1 MTGNTVSFDDLV
13 TAATVGV
20 ARKPLPLPG
29 DPAGALL
36 DAAARETAARR
47 AGYQP
52 LRGVAAPVAPAETA
66 TALSSRAARALREAC
81 DWKPD
86 RGFPADS
93 ALLPDLL
100 TAAAQAGYVAPALLL
115 PDLLDAAVRRGT
127 AHQGTGHR
135 GTLRPAVASVL
146 GARGQWLARQRPD
159 WAQLGEQPSA
169 AGAAGPET
177 WTTGRSAQRV
187 AYVREL
193 RETDAGAARDLLAEG
208 WSRESGAD
216 RAQLIAVLERGLSA
230 ADEEFLEAALDD
242 RASGVRVAARRL
254 LARLPG
260 SAFRRRAGERAEG
273 VLHLEQRVLV
283 ATLPGLPDA
292 AALRD
297 GINVSPPASSIGS
310 GAWRLTQVI
319 AAAPLGG
326 WTERF
331 GLRAREIVA
340 LPVHDGLA
348 ADVRAGWRLAAVR
361 EADAEWARALLATS
375 GGTGGPGPDD
385 DGRHRPLSAW
395 PPDQDLAA
403 VLPPEERAGRAADL
417 LTNLRLTTASP
428 PGWGEP
434 APPPLA
440 EIAGLPVPWPEIL
453 ADAVVDV
460 VDRAVTMAV
469 MPGVVRN
476 LLPAAA
482 RGLPATGP
490 RDYAAVLARF
500 ADAYPQTWP
509 ATLRATAYAIACRR
523 VFLQEIGRG

>member
-1 MTGNTVSFDDLV
+1 MTGNTASFDDLV

-36 DAAARETAARR
+36 DAAARETVARR

-52 LRGVAAPVAPAETA
+52 LRGAPAPEAPAETA
-66 TALSSRAARALREAC
+66 PALSSRAARALREAC
-81 DWKPD
+81 DWKPG

-115 PDLLDAAVRRGT
+115 PDLLDAAVRRG
-127 AHQGTGHR
+127 AGHQEV
-135 GTLRPAVASVL
+135 LRPAVASVL

-159 WAQLGEQPSA
+159 WAQLGEQRSA

-187 AYVREL
+187 AYVRAL
-193 RETDAGAARDLLAEG
+193 RDTDAGAARELLAAG
-208 WSRESGAD
+208 WSRESGVD

-242 RASGVRVAARRL
+242 RASGVRVVARRL
-254 LARLPG
+254 LGRLPG
-260 SAFRRRAGERAEG
+260 SAFRRRASERAEG
-273 VLHLEQRVLV
+273 VLRLEQRVLV
-283 ATLPGLPDA
+283 AARPGLPDA

-331 GLRAREIVA
+331 GLRAREIAA

-361 EADAEWARALLATS
+361 EADAEWARALLAPS
-375 GGTGGPGPDD
+375 GGAGGPGTDD
-385 DGRHRPLSAW
+385 DGRHRPPSAW
-395 PPDQDLAA
+395 PPDRDLAA
-403 VLPPEERAGRAADL
+403 VLPPGERAGRAADL
-417 LTNLRLTTASP
+417 LTNLRLTAASP

-434 APPPLA
+434 ASPPLA
-440 EIAGLPVPWPEIL
+440 EIAGLPVPWPEVL

-469 MPGVVRN
+469 MPGVVRT
-476 LLPAAA
+476 LLPVAA

-490 RDYAAVLARF
+490 RDYAAVLARL
-500 ADAYPQTWP
+500 ADAYPQAWP

-523 VFLQEIGRG
+523 VFLQEIGHG